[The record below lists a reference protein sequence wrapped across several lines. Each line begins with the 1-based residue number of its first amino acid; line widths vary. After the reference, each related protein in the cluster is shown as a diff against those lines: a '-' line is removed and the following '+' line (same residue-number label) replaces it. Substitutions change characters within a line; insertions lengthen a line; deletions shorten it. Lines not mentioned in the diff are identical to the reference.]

1 MKKINFVGKDIKR
14 IDKILKLVKKLWKM
28 CPEQRLLQLLINI
41 SLPSDSFY
49 IEDSYLEQKLKDHIA
64 IGKGIKK

>member
-1 MKKINFVGKDIKR
+1 MKKINFIGRDIKR

-28 CPEQRLLQLLINI
+28 CPEQRLLQLLINT

-64 IGKGIKK
+64 IGKGIRK